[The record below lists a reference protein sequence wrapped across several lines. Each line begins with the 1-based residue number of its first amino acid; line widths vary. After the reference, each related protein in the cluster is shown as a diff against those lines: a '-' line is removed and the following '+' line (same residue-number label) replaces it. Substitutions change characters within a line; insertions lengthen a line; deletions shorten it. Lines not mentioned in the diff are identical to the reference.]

1 MITINQF
8 IDPVSELFAPDDT
21 KIGDLISSFQVNDIC
36 IQIKKEKIE
45 GYYILFEDVKIP
57 ISKDGRIIYSPK
69 GFYDIQRNQMRE
81 IMGF

>member
-8 IDPVSELFAPDDT
+8 IEPVSELFAPDDT

-45 GYYILFEDVKIP
+45 GY
-57 ISKDGRIIYSPK
+57 
-69 GFYDIQRNQMRE
+69 
-81 IMGF
+81 